1 MSERSKSRKSTSP
14 QAPAPRQKT
23 IVFESRVTRGLT
35 GAERMKAVKQLAHV
49 LMLAAGITSQENGV
63 ER

>member
-1 MSERSKSRKSTSP
+1 MSEQRKSRKSTSP
-14 QAPAPRQKT
+14 QAPRQKT
-23 IVFESRVTRGLT
+23 VVFESRATRGLS

-49 LMLAAGITSQENGV
+49 LMLAAGITSQENDV